1 MSTQKVNLTGSVASI
16 TTTYAGEFA
25 GDYIAAALLSG
36 KTLSEGPI
44 TIKPNVKYK
53 EVIKKVAST
62 NIIGDAS
69 CDFTATDDALTL
81 TERILQP
88 EEFKSILNFVSK
100 ISNRLGGSPNGL
112 FSI

>member
-36 KTLSEGPI
+36 KTLSEEAI

-53 EVIKKVAST
+53 EVIKK
-62 NIIGDAS
+62 S
-69 CDFTATDDALTL
+69 CFNKHYWRCKL
-81 TERILQP
+81 
-88 EEFKSILNFVSK
+88 
-100 ISNRLGGSPNGL
+100 
-112 FSI
+112 

>member
-36 KTLSEGPI
+36 KTLSEEAI

-53 EVIKKVAST
+53 EVIKK
-62 NIIGDAS
+62 
-69 CDFTATDDALTL
+69 LLQQTL
-81 TERILQP
+81 LAMQVVILLQ
-88 EEFKSILNFVSK
+88 LMMH
-100 ISNRLGGSPNGL
+100 
-112 FSI
+112 